1 MCERKL
7 YIGRS
12 LNGFQSKHSPINP
25 IIVMKLNILLAITDE
40 EQKVYKNL
48 VTDYIKFFKGSQGAF
63 RGEKKTYTPKEG
75 TVDEPTKRNLVV
87 VQTTMN
93 EKLEWYQETAA
104 KYINALFSQEKT
116 NASGLCKAEL
126 VVDGVV
132 WGEFSSLEL
141 LRLKSLVDNG
151 NVLELYANI
160 PVRSDGEIW
169 NPTHEEIYEGRDVFQ
184 TPVVSS
190 VVKTT
195 TKESYILADPNIALL
210 KDASAYKPAIATKD
224 TIVELGDSTSQKF
237 SGEWSQRQRAEV
249 LKRRQTLITA
259 VTEALKKANEA
270 EAVSSEL
277 TAKKIFGY
285 LHTGVVS

>member
-1 MCERKL
+1 
-7 YIGRS
+7 
-12 LNGFQSKHSPINP
+12 
-25 IIVMKLNILLAITDE
+25 MKLNILLAITDE

-87 VQTTMN
+87 VQTTVD
-93 EKLEWYQETAA
+93 EKLEWYEETAS

-116 NASGLCKAEL
+116 NASGVSKAEL

-132 WGEFSSLEL
+132 WGEFTSLEL

-151 NVLELYANI
+151 NVLELYSNV

-169 NPTHEEIYEGRDVFQ
+169 NATQEEIYEGRDVFQ

-190 VVKTT
+190 IVKTT

-210 KDASAYKPAIATKD
+210 KDASAYKPSIATKD
-224 TIVELGDSTSQKF
+224 TIVELGDATSQKF

-270 EAVSSEL
+270 EAVASEL
-277 TAKKIFGY
+277 TAQKIFGY
-285 LHTGVVS
+285 LHTGRFAGGT